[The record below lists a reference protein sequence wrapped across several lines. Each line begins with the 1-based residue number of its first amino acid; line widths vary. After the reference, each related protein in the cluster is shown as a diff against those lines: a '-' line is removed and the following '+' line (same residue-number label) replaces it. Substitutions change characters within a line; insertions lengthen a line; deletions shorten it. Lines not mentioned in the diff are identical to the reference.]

1 MKLLNLPNSIT
12 LSRIAI
18 VPVILLLA
26 AMETKWSC
34 FFATLFFVV
43 AALSDLVDGYLARK
57 NNLIT
62 SLGKFLDPLADKVLV
77 SSVLIMFVELA
88 WVPAW
93 IVIVI
98 ICRDLMVTGLRAVA
112 SDEGVVIAADKY
124 GKWKTTLQMIA
135 LVPLLLHHD
144 WFGLP
149 LISLGTMLLYVSL
162 FLTVFSGVNY
172 FVQFFRVLRV
182 NRAQPPEIGPDGL
195 RES

>member
-12 LSRIAI
+12 LSRIAF
-18 VPVILLLA
+18 VPVILALV
-26 AMETKWSC
+26 AMETRWSC
-34 FFATLFFVV
+34 FFAALFFTV

-77 SSVLIMFVELA
+77 SSVLIMFVALA

-124 GKWKTTLQMIA
+124 GKWKTTLQMIS

-149 LISLGTMLLYVSL
+149 LGTIGLVLLYISL
-162 FLTVFSGVNY
+162 FLTVFSGINY
-172 FVQFFRVLRV
+172 FMQFFKVLRLNKEV
-182 NRAQPPEIGPDGL
+182 PPKEEQPL
-195 RES
+195 A

>member
-1 MKLLNLPNSIT
+1 MKVLNLPNSIT

-18 VPVILLLA
+18 VPVILFLVSLG
-26 AMETKWSC
+26 TRWSC
-34 FFATLFFVV
+34 FFAALFFGI

-77 SSVLIMFVELA
+77 SSVLIMFVELS

-93 IVIVI
+93 VVIVI

-124 GKWKTTLQMIA
+124 GKWKTTLQMVA

-149 LISLGTMLLYVSL
+149 LMRIGTVLLYISL

-172 FVQFFRVLRV
+172 FISFFALLRK
-182 NRAQPPEIGPDGL
+182 NK
-195 RES
+195 ESMQ

>member
-26 AMETKWSC
+26 AMETQWSC
-34 FFATLFFVV
+34 FFATLLFIV

-149 LISLGTMLLYVSL
+149 LIFLGTLLLYVSL

-172 FVQFFRVLRV
+172 FLQFFRVLRG
-182 NRAQPPEIGPDGL
+182 NRAQPSGPGPDAL
-195 RES
+195 REP